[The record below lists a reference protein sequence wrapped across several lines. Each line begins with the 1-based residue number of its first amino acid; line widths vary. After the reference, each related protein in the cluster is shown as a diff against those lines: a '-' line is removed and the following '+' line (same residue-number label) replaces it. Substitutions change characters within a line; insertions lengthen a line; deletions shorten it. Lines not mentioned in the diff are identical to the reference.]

1 MPIYTHNYARG
12 AHSVTADV
20 LGKGINPLYP
30 VHKTVGTITVTGP
43 RPIPALS
50 VEGSA
55 VPGDFPGA
63 VEWPSGYISE
73 IASIYRPQAPLTL
86 SARVYGSILYQLVSF
101 EGWSS
106 LDYVPSSESWGN
118 MALGFGTLYPGTEG
132 VGLTITPGVGCYG
145 GDLEHA
151 IIKFDALPRVRA
163 LNGADTLLG
172 TDIQLRKIV
181 KSLEITLSPPEAFTI
196 SSDFD
201 LSFAMEFVCPMTLV
215 VNPINGS
222 WTYAI
227 SGRKLRWTET
237 PDGVTNV
244 NGGSPALSMDI
255 DDDYLRIPYATDYLQ
270 TSLISMRANYD
281 ETQIVGGMS
290 PPVTVR
296 QALSWAVDYTL
307 SVPTWNT

>member
-1 MPIYTHNYARG
+1 MPTYTHSYTRG
-12 AHSVTADV
+12 EHLVKASV
-20 LGKGINPLYP
+20 LGKGINPHYP
-30 VHKTVGTITVTGP
+30 VQKTVGTITVTGP
-43 RPIPALS
+43 RTIPALS

-63 VEWPSGYISE
+63 VEWPSSYISE

-86 SARVYGSILYQLVSF
+86 SARVYGSILYQLVSCD
-101 EGWSS
+101 GWSS
-106 LDYVPSSESWGN
+106 FDYLPSALWWGN
-118 MALGFGTLYPGTEG
+118 LALGFGTLNPSTEG
-132 VGLTITPGVGCYG
+132 FGLTIIPGVGNYE
-145 GDLEHA
+145 DLSHA
-151 IIKFDALPRVRA
+151 TIKFDALPRVRA
-163 LNGADTLLG
+163 LNGADDLLG

-181 KSLEITLSPPEAFTI
+181 KSQAVSLSPPTPFTI

-201 LSFAMEFVCPMTLV
+201 LSFSLEFVCPRTLV

-222 WTYAI
+222 WTYDVT
-227 SGRKLRWTET
+227 GRQLRWTSY
-237 PDGVTNV
+237 PAGVTNV
-244 NGGSPALSMDI
+244 NGGSPTLSLDI

>member
-12 AHSVTADV
+12 THSVTADV

-43 RPIPALS
+43 RTIPALS
-50 VEGSA
+50 VEASA

-63 VEWPSGYISE
+63 VEWPSSYISE

-106 LDYVPSSESWGN
+106 FDYLPSGLSWGN
-118 MALGFGTLYPGTEG
+118 LALGFGTLDPGTEG
-132 VGLTITPGVGCYG
+132 FGLTIIPGVGNYE
-145 GDLEHA
+145 DLSHA

-163 LNGADTLLG
+163 LNGADDLLG

-181 KSLEITLSPPEAFTI
+181 KSQAVSLSPPTPFTI

-201 LSFAMEFVCPMTLV
+201 LSFALEFACPRTLV

-222 WTYAI
+222 WTYDV
-227 SGRKLRWTET
+227 SGRQLLWTDY
-237 PDGVTNV
+237 PSGVVNV
-244 NGGSPALSMDI
+244 NGGSPTLSLDI